1 MFVEDVAFVI
11 WKWDWLDEYDDD
23 SSGTESRTSIEV
35 ISETPSPEN
44 SDEEISD
51 EEFYDEEASA
61 STVAIDVQSQVT
73 HTITFKCMGSAKED
87 RYQESL
93 KQISEL
99 RNNEVEVLCRIKPE
113 PNNPYDS
120 KAIAFECKIDG
131 SWKVIG
137 YIVREVLNEVHQ
149 ALVAKKIVEVYIDW
163 VKFKVWRSMGW
174 YAGINITR
182 VGQWSKTIVHCQSL
196 K

>member
-1 MFVEDVAFVI
+1 M
-11 WKWDWLDEYDDD
+11 
-23 SSGTESRTSIEV
+23 
-35 ISETPSPEN
+35 
-44 SDEEISD
+44 
-51 EEFYDEEASA
+51 YDEEAST

-120 KAIAFECKIDG
+120 KVSPVLDNGLKQSCVV
-131 SWKVIG
+131 KV
-137 YIVREVLNEVHQ
+137 
-149 ALVAKKIVEVYIDW
+149 
-163 VKFKVWRSMGW
+163 
-174 YAGINITR
+174 
-182 VGQWSKTIVHCQSL
+182 
-196 K
+196 

>member
-1 MFVEDVAFVI
+1 M
-11 WKWDWLDEYDDD
+11 
-23 SSGTESRTSIEV
+23 
-35 ISETPSPEN
+35 
-44 SDEEISD
+44 
-51 EEFYDEEASA
+51 
-61 STVAIDVQSQVT
+61 T

-99 RNNEVEVLCRIKPE
+99 RNNKVEVLCCIKPE

-120 KAIAFECKIDG
+120 KESYG
-131 SWKVIG
+131 SQDRRIMESHWLF
-137 YIVREVLNEVHQ
+137 VREALNEVHE
-149 ALVAKKIVEVYIDW
+149 ALVAKKIVKVYIDW
-163 VKFKVWRSMGW
+163 VKFKVWKSMGW